1 MKKHFLFI
9 GFTIFTFVACN
20 EICTVP
26 DEIVNLREEIIIE
39 RLEDQLFACQSVEE
53 VLQFLAN
60 HQTLK
65 VQFLGSEQYPN
76 DTILAK
82 SLLDRVNN
90 PYIHTL
96 KMDAEAEF
104 GEMADL
110 KLEFENAFAHIRKFD
125 PTFKAPRIQTLI
137 TGFGSSEMIVSD
149 SLIIIGIDYYIGPN
163 ATFRPNDFPEYIL
176 ERFQKEYIVPAVVL
190 ILSDKYIRSDYSDI
204 TMMADMIY
212 YGKKYQF
219 TKEMM
224 PCTQDSLI
232 IWYSGK
238 QIEDVEDNKQLIW
251 ANFLQNELLYETN
264 HLIKEKF
271 LGERPNTYEIS
282 AVCPGRIGAWVGW
295 EIVRQYRMKFPEI
308 SLQKFMEEPDA
319 KKIFNES
326 NYRG

>member
-9 GFTIFTFVACN
+9 AFTILTLAACDN
-20 EICTVP
+20 TCTIP
-26 DEIVNLREEIIIE
+26 DEIVKLREDIIIE
-39 RLEDQLFACQSVEE
+39 RLENQLFACQSVDD
-53 VLQFLAN
+53 VLHFLAD

-90 PYIHTL
+90 PYIGTL
-96 KMDAEAEF
+96 RTEAESEF
-104 GEMADL
+104 GDMADL
-110 KLEFENAFAHIRKFD
+110 KLEFENVFAHLKKYD
-125 PTFKAPRIQTLI
+125 PAFEAPRIQTLI
-137 TGFGSSEMIVSD
+137 TGFGSSEMFVSD
-149 SLIIIGIDYYIGPN
+149 SLIIIGIDYYIGPK
-163 ATFRPNDFPEYIL
+163 ATYRPNDFPEYIL
-176 ERFQKEYIVPAVVL
+176 ERFQKKYIVPAVVL
-190 ILSDKYIRSDYSDI
+190 ILSDNYIASDYSDI

-232 IWYSGK
+232 VWYSGK
-238 QIEDVEDNKQLIW
+238 QIEDVRDNKQLIW
-251 ANFLQNELLYETN
+251 ASFLQNELLFETN
-264 HLIKEKF
+264 HIIKEKF

-295 EIVRQYRMKFPEI
+295 DIVKQHRTKFPDEP
-308 SLQKFMEEPDA
+308 LQKLMKEPDA